1 MVEAGA
7 LRKFF
12 SYKSVRYKNF
22 FVYLRIEKYGYAKR
36 PLNTYFLVSSWL
48 QKQGRS
54 RYYETNKKL

>member
-36 PLNTYFLVSSWL
+36 PLNTYFLVSSWH
-48 QKQGRS
+48 
-54 RYYETNKKL
+54 